1 MNDERLA
8 AYLSGDLNPDE
19 HAEITAALAGDPAL
33 RARVD
38 RIVAADRALAELPDV
53 PLPEGFAER
62 LRAGIRADL
71 DAVLGDELAARRQRR
86 MTGARWAMA
95 GAAAA
100 VVAVVGVGVVLND
113 GGRGGG
119 DISTATGDAAA
130 PEAGTLEAGGA
141 ASLSAPGEGGL
152 SAPQVVALGRTLT
165 DEDLRALAN
174 SREFSMAARSSL
186 NVADADEVAE
196 QTQDQ
201 LTAYTAQAPA
211 PVADG
216 RGVDPEADEPVE
228 DSAVDLSAVAAC
240 LPVVVESAEDPL
252 VPLYAELAT
261 YEGEDVVVFVMLAP
275 RGDSDEMSR
284 VEVWVLTVDG
294 CQTRYFTQQDG

>member
-19 HAEITAALAGDPAL
+19 HAEITAALAGDAAL

-38 RIVAADRALAELPDV
+38 RIAAADRALAELPEV
-53 PLPEGFAER
+53 PLPEGFPER

-100 VVAVVGVGVVLND
+100 VVAVVGVGVVLTGGAGD
-113 GGRGGG
+113 GG
-119 DISTATGDAAA
+119 DPTMATGDA
-130 PEAGTLEAGGA
+130 AGTLEAGDA
-141 ASLSAPGEGGL
+141 EALMLPGEGDL
-152 SAPQVVALGRTLT
+152 PAPQVVALGRTLT
-165 DEDLRALAN
+165 DEDLRDLAS
-174 SREFSMAARSSL
+174 SREFTAAARSSL
-186 NVADADEVAE
+186 SVSDADEVAE
-196 QTQDQ
+196 RTQDQ
-201 LTAYTAQAPA
+201 LTAYTAQAPV
-211 PVADG
+211 VAGDG
-216 RGVDPEADEPVE
+216 RGGQADEPVE
-228 DSAVDLSAVAAC
+228 ESAVDLSAVSAC

-252 VPLYAELAT
+252 VPLYAELAS

-275 RGDSDEMSR
+275 RGDSDEMDR